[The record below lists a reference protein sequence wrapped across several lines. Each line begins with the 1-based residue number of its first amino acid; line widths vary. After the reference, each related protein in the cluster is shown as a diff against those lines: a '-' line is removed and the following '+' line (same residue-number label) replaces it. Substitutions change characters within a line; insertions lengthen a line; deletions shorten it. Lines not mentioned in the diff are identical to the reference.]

1 MELLLLPERYI
12 FELVRDLKK
21 IDYGYLIKK
30 TNFSR
35 PFIDYVLS
43 NLKLKQLIDY
53 EGELLLRIN
62 NEKYNLIRRSEENQ
76 KDEIK
81 DVLGDITEMGV
92 NKKDSMLQFSLD
104 SFWVDNF
111 EKKVLVSKL
120 RDLCLFLKGLDDY
133 DRGLHK
139 EKLFLNI
146 SLCNYK
152 DLVHEGL
159 RFKCSSL

>member
-1 MELLLLPERYI
+1 M
-12 FELVRDLKK
+12 
-21 IDYGYLIKK
+21 
-30 TNFSR
+30 
-35 PFIDYVLS
+35 
-43 NLKLKQLIDY
+43 
-53 EGELLLRIN
+53 
-62 NEKYNLIRRSEENQ
+62 
-76 KDEIK
+76 
-81 DVLGDITEMGV
+81 GDITEMGV

-146 SLCNYK
+146 SLCNYR

-159 RFKCSSL
+159 RFKCASL